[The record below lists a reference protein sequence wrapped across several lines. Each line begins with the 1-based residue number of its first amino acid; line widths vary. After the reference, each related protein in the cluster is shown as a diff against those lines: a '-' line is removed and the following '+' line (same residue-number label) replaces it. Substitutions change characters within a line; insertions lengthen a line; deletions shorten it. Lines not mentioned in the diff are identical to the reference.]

1 MRALKRGDFIGVYR
15 GDWFAPD
22 ERHCRSDYSF
32 DADDEF
38 VVVPPPPPIYPTL
51 KAYGTSGPT
60 IGAAAVSKM
69 LAAPKGGREGDPLT
83 N

>member
-1 MRALKRGDFIGVYR
+1 MLKHQRWTAESLRGPLYAGEAFPLRPR
-15 GDWFAPD
+15 GQPA
-22 ERHCRSDYSF
+22 
-32 DADDEF
+32 
-38 VVVPPPPPIYPTL
+38 PIYPTL